1 MAAPF
6 MDEADQVEAMFFATL
21 SRPPDDQE
29 RQLFAEALATAADAA
44 ERQRV
49 ASDMLWALVNSTEFS
64 FNH

>member
-1 MAAPF
+1 ME
-6 MDEADQVEAMFFATL
+6 EADQIEAMFLATL
-21 SRPPDDQE
+21 SRPPDDEE
-29 RQLFAEALATAADAA
+29 RALFAQALAAAADAP